1 MPSIYTAQK
10 MLLLLI
16 YTLFIITQS
25 ETRRDLVSTNLSLL
39 L

>member
-1 MPSIYTAQK
+1 MHGSFDDHAIE
-10 MLLLLI
+10 LLYI
-16 YTLFIITQS
+16 LFVITQS